1 MLPGK
6 LDQPAGKE
14 ILRIDDAEANE
25 LDEIS
30 CNFNHL
36 DGVAANAVH
45 LAEMI
50 KTLQQA
56 IEAKQR
62 IEPKL
67 KRPKTYS
74 RVRILKYCNWYMCY

>member
-14 ILRIDDAEANE
+14 QSYNTEAEDKWEEISDNSGNGLDEVAAEAE
-25 LDEIS
+25 Y
-30 CNFNHL
+30 
-36 DGVAANAVH
+36 

-50 KTLQQA
+50 NSVQQT
-56 IEAKQR
+56 IEAKQM

-67 KRPKTYS
+67 KRPKTDS

>member
-14 ILRIDDAEANE
+14 QSYDTEAE
-25 LDEIS
+25 DRSDKIS
-30 CNFNHL
+30 GNSGL
-36 DGVAANAVH
+36 DGVAAEAEY

-50 KTLQQA
+50 NTVQQA
-56 IEAKQR
+56 IEAKQM

-67 KRPKTYS
+67 KRPKTDS